1 MSGSYGPLFRRVIYP
16 AYETV
21 LRRRG
26 TLAYAAEYEAN
37 SWLSTDEIAHLQWRK
52 LERLVAHCWEHV
64 PYYRARW
71 TKSGI
76 EDPRDIRNVDDYARL
91 PILTKQD
98 VRDNFEQLKS
108 SRHRG
113 RLLYKTTG
121 GSTGEPLT
129 IGYTRESYE
138 RRTAVMFRGYGWAN
152 AKLGRRALYL
162 WGVASQGFKERLH
175 HALFNRRMLD
185 IYNMSDANMHEYVRE
200 IDRRRPEIIVS
211 YVASIVRLSQWLLKN
226 GVRVHAPQA
235 VLCAAEPLY
244 EYQRKLIEQAFG
256 CQVYNT
262 YGCREFMLIASECEQ
277 RDGLHVNADHLR
289 VELGDHIFA
298 STERG
303 IPRQVLVTDLHNY
316 GAPLLRY
323 ANGDMASERKGACAC
338 GRGLPLLDKIEGR
351 SMDALRTPQG
361 HYVGELLEHL
371 MFDTPGIARFQA
383 VQSRVDVIDISIV
396 RQAHF
401 RESSLECIRAS
412 MHDAY
417 GDGVRLNFHYADEIP
432 LTPTGKL
439 RVAISTL
446 CASAT
451 AVMTQLTLSWER
463 MSLDPVMVAL
473 A

>member
-1 MSGSYGPLFRRVIYP
+1 MSGTYGPLFRRVIYP

-37 SWLSTDEIAHLQWRK
+37 SWLSADEIADLQWRK

-71 TKSGI
+71 TQTGI
-76 EDPRDIRNVDDYARL
+76 EDPRDIGNVDDYARL
-91 PILTKQD
+91 PVLSKQD

-113 RLLYKTTG
+113 KLLYKTTG
-121 GSTGEPLT
+121 GSTGEPLR

-138 RRTAVMFRGYGWAN
+138 RRTAVMLRGYGWAR
-152 AKLGRRALYL
+152 AKLGRRALHL
-162 WGVASQGFKERLH
+162 WGVAPQGIKERMR

-185 IYNMSDANMHEYVRE
+185 IYSMSDANMHEYARE
-200 IDRRRPEIIVS
+200 IDRHQPEIIVS
-211 YVASIVRLSQWLLKN
+211 YVASIVRLSQWLLDN
-226 GVRVHAPQA
+226 GVRVHTPKA

-244 EYQRKLIEQAFG
+244 DYQRKLIEQAFG
-256 CQVYNT
+256 CPAYNT

-289 VELGDHIFA
+289 VELGEQIFA
-298 STERG
+298 SAEQG

-316 GAPLLRY
+316 GVPLLRY
-323 ANGDMASERKGACAC
+323 ANGDMASDRQGACAC
-338 GRGLPLLDKIEGR
+338 GRGLPMLDKVEGR

-361 HYVGELLEHL
+361 HYVGEFLEHL

-383 VQSRVDVIDISIV
+383 IQSRLDAIDISIV

-401 RESSLECIRAS
+401 RESCLERIRTS
-412 MHDAY
+412 MQETF
-417 GDGVRLNFHYADEIP
+417 GDGVELNFHYTEEIP
-432 LTPTGKL
+432 LTASGKL

-446 CASAT
+446 CAAGT
-451 AVMTQLTLSWER
+451 AVMAQLATWWEG
-463 MSLDPVMVAL
+463 LWVGQVMVAL

>member
-1 MSGSYGPLFRRVIYP
+1 MSDKYGPLFRRLIYP

-37 SWLSTDEIAHLQWRK
+37 SWFSADRIAELQWCK
-52 LERLVAHCWEHV
+52 LNRLVAHCWEHV

-71 TKSGI
+71 AQSGI

-91 PILTKQD
+91 PVLTKQD

-108 SRHRG
+108 SRYRG
-113 RLLYKTTG
+113 KLLYKTTG

-138 RRTAVMFRGYGWAN
+138 RRNAVMFRGYGWAK

-162 WGVASQGFKERLH
+162 WGVAPQGIKQRMH
-175 HALFNRRMLD
+175 HALFNRRVLD
-185 IYNMSDANMHEYVRE
+185 IFTMSDENMRDYARE
-200 IDRRRPEIIVS
+200 IDRHRPEIIVS
-211 YVASIVRLSQWLLKN
+211 YVASVVRLAQWLLDN
-226 GVRVHAPQA
+226 GVRVHRPEA

-244 EYQRKLIEQAFG
+244 DYQRKLIEEAFG
-256 CQVYNT
+256 CPVYNT
-262 YGCREFMLIASECEQ
+262 YGCREFMLIASECEL

-289 VELGDHIFA
+289 VELGDQVFA
-298 STERG
+298 SAERD

-316 GAPLLRY
+316 GMPLLRY
-323 ANGDMASERKGACAC
+323 ANGDMASGRQGACAC
-338 GRGLPLLDKIEGR
+338 GRGLPMLGKVEGR

-361 HYVGELLEHL
+361 HYVGEFLEHL
-371 MFDTPGIARFQA
+371 MFDAPGIARFQA
-383 VQSRVDVIDISIV
+383 VQTRLDVIDISIV

-401 RESSLECIRAS
+401 QEGCLEQVRTGMFQAFG
-412 MHDAY
+412 H
-417 GDGVRLNFHYADEIP
+417 GVELRFHYTEEIP
-432 LTPTGKL
+432 LTASGKL

-446 CASAT
+446 CAAGMV
-451 AVMTQLTLSWER
+451 VMAQITTWWE
-463 MSLDPVMVAL
+463 SLRAIQMMVVL
-473 A
+473 V